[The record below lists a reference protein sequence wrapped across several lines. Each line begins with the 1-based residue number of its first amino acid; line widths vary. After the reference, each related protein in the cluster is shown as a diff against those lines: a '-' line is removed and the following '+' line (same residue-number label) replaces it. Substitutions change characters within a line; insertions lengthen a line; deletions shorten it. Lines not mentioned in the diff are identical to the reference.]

1 MQFPLELKLQPSRMM
16 MASML
21 VAHLAAALT
30 LFHVPGFGFVPLMA
44 EASLAHILGSAL
56 AWTALCLSLLRA
68 LRAERLK
75 RGCTYWLDE
84 DGHVEVWSAG
94 AEQGVLCRIRPHSA
108 VMLDWAVWFRLVAV
122 EPGSPVPPGVPRS
135 PSAVMLV
142 AANVQDRDWRLLRIW
157 LRHLADRP
165 VVAADTSG

>member
-21 VAHLAAALT
+21 VAHLAAALA
-30 LFHVPGFGFVPLMA
+30 LFHVPGFGLAPLA
-44 EASLAHILGSAL
+44 GEASLTQILAGTL
-56 AWTALCLSLLRA
+56 AWAALCLSLVRA
-68 LRAERLK
+68 LHAEHLK
-75 RGCTYWLDE
+75 RRCSFWLEE
-84 DGHVEVWSAG
+84 DGRVEVMAEG
-94 AEQGVLCRIRPHSA
+94 AEQGVLCRLLPHSA

-122 EPGSPVPPGVPRS
+122 EPESSVPPGVLRT

-165 VVAADTSG
+165 VAAADSPG